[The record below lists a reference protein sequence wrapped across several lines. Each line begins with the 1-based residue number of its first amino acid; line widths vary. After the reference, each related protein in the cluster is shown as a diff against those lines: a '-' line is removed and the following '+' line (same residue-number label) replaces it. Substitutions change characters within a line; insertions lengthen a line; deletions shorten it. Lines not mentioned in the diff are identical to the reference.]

1 VDEINAS
8 LETYG
13 ANIAKLEKKFA
24 NPEKFKDSDQL
35 AASAEQYKQ
44 FKNEEQTLMDEWES
58 LSLEAETVD
67 GQLAELNAD

>member
-1 VDEINAS
+1 VEEINAS

-35 AASAEQYKQ
+35 AASGEQYKQ